1 MDGSFGRTLTGTQ
14 QAGVGGGGGGR
25 RGKGGGHMTMSRDPR
40 STLTLGV
47 LVRHKLRTNLL

>member
-1 MDGSFGRTLTGTQ
+1 MDGSFGRTLRNTTGRG
-14 QAGVGGGGGGR
+14 A
-25 RGKGGGHMTMSRDPR
+25 RGKGGRGHMTMSRDPR